1 MCTRHARTHCD
12 ALEALPPE
20 RTRMHAA
27 AVATVR
33 LRRLACGTAGQYCEY
48 DVTKINKHKTRERR
62 VMGID
67 QDRIHNKLPT
77 GPQTQAGLFGGFMK
91 SMQAGKKT
99 KKGYKEIRHV
109 VEITH
114 KAGTNVFVIK

>member
-1 MCTRHARTHCD
+1 M
-12 ALEALPPE
+12 
-20 RTRMHAA
+20 
-27 AVATVR
+27 
-33 LRRLACGTAGQYCEY
+33 
-48 DVTKINKHKTRERR
+48 TKINKHKTRERR

-114 KAGTNVFVIK
+114 KAGTNVFVIKCTAACSRMRSPSYRCAAATRSAAQRASTL